1 METLEEFV
9 DTEEYRDS
17 ISTIDSQGKRVW
29 VHPKKPKGRF
39 HNYRIIVSIL
49 LLAVLFGTPF
59 IWVEGHPLFLFN
71 LFERKFILFG
81 VVFLP
86 QDFHLFALGLIT
98 FFVAIILF
106 TVTYGRIWCGWTC
119 PQTVFMEMVFRKIE
133 YWIEGDANQQRKL
146 NAQPW
151 TGEKIRKKAL
161 KQTIFLAISVLI
173 AHTMMAY
180 LIGIDQVIKTISQ
193 PPSHNIPGFVGLVA
207 FTGIFYFVFAYLREQ
222 ACIIVCP
229 YGRLQSVLLNRDSIV
244 IAYDHVRGEPRGKL
258 KKKND
263 NFEAKALTINDLI
276 KPKGDCIDCKLCVHV
291 CPTGIDIRNGTQ
303 LECVNCTA
311 CIDACDEVM
320 DKIEKPRGLI
330 RYASHNQIVNKTKF
344 KITTRMIAYTVVL
357 ALLVSFEIFLLSTR
371 GETETTILRVA
382 GSLPTELQNGNTT
395 NLYTVQVTN
404 KTFKDMPIEF
414 RLKDS
419 KGIIKLAGDK
429 FMAVKDKTSETA
441 IVVEMPKEEVAKRKT
456 HLTIEVISEGKII
469 ETVTATFLAI
479 NF

>member
-1 METLEEFV
+1 
-9 DTEEYRDS
+9 
-17 ISTIDSQGKRVW
+17 
-29 VHPKKPKGRF
+29 
-39 HNYRIIVSIL
+39 
-49 LLAVLFGTPF
+49 
-59 IWVEGHPLFLFN
+59 
-71 LFERKFILFG
+71 
-81 VVFLP
+81 
-86 QDFHLFALGLIT
+86 
-98 FFVAIILF
+98 
-106 TVTYGRIWCGWTC
+106 
-119 PQTVFMEMVFRKIE
+119 
-133 YWIEGDANQQRKL
+133 L
-146 NAQPW
+146 NVQPW

-180 LIGIDQVIKTISQ
+180 LIGIDQVIKTVSQ
-193 PPSHNIPGFVGLVA
+193 PPSHNIPGFFGLVM

-229 YGRLQSVLLNRDSIV
+229 YGRLQSVLLNKDSIV
-244 IAYDHVRGEPRGKL
+244 IAYDYVRGEPRGKL
-258 KKKND
+258 KKNPENK
-263 NFEAKALTINDLI
+263 AKILTINDLQ
-276 KPKGDCIDCKLCVHV
+276 KPLGDCIDCKLCVHV

-330 RYASHNQIVNKTKF
+330 RYASHNQIVNKSKF
-344 KITTRMIAYTVVL
+344 KITTRMIAYTMVL

-371 GETETTILRVA
+371 GNTETTILRVA
-382 GSLPTELQNGNTT
+382 GSLPTELKNGNTT

-419 KGIIKLAGDK
+419 KGIIKLAGNQ
-429 FMAVKDKTSETA
+429 FVAVKDKTSETA

-456 HLTIEVISEGKII
+456 HLTIEVLSEGKII